1 MIAIIDYGMGNLRS
15 VEKACEHIGLPVQ
28 VTDKPSDLA
37 AADAVIMPGVGAFKD
52 SMGALVATGMAEA
65 VREAVRAGTPYLGI
79 CLGLQL
85 LGDVGEEDGQW
96 AGLGLIHGRCVRLPD
111 TVKVPHMGWNQVR
124 YVKESRL
131 FRGIPEG
138 SEFYFVHSYYLAP
151 DDVGAVSGLV
161 EYGGEICCAAEAAN
175 LFAVQF
181 HPEKSSEVGLRLLG
195 NFWAIVR
202 GEA

>member
-1 MIAIIDYGMGNLRS
+1 VIAIVDYGMGNLRS
-15 VEKACEHIGLPVQ
+15 VEKACEHIGLAVQ

-52 SMGALVATGMAEA
+52 SMDALVATGMAEA
-65 VREAVRAGTPYLGI
+65 VRESVRAGTPYLGI

-96 AGLGLIHGRCVRLPD
+96 AGLGLMHGRCVRLPD

-124 YVKESRL
+124 YAKESRL
-131 FRGIPEG
+131 FRGIPED

-161 EYGGEICCAAEAAN
+161 EYGGEICCAVQEAN

-195 NFWAIVR
+195 NFGAIVQ